1 MHRVIVLIVAAM
13 LPIAACDNKV
23 GETEQDAT
31 SGNEADGTAPEA
43 PGMLD
48 RLFNRGEP
56 MALDMVGQHESGM
69 VVRLTG
75 IQAKPTETI
84 VNAEFVN
91 GAESDKA
98 MNQFGRGT
106 YLQTVEGR
114 KLALS
119 APPGNENL
127 SIEAGARMDG
137 ELVFMGRI
145 PEDDSILLM
154 INEGEENSNR
164 VDATP
169 GFRFE
174 IPLAAEAFSDDGSKK
189 N

>member
-1 MHRVIVLIVAAM
+1 MHRIVVSIIAAT
-13 LPIAACDNKV
+13 LPVAACDNV
-23 GETEQDAT
+23 GGEAEEAT
-31 SGNEADGTAPEA
+31 SVEEAAGRAPEP

-56 MALDMVGQHESGM
+56 MALDMVGQHDSGM

-75 IQAKPTETI
+75 IQAKPTETVI
-84 VNAEFVN
+84 NVEFVN
-91 GAESDKA
+91 GAESDKS
-98 MNQFGRGT
+98 MNQFGRST
-106 YLQTVEGR
+106 YLQTSDGG

-127 SIEAGARMDG
+127 SIETGARMNG
-137 ELVFMGRI
+137 ELIFLGRI
-145 PEDDSILLM
+145 PEDDSIMLM
-154 INEGEENSNR
+154 INEGEEDSNR